1 MIDYASIA
9 PVMSLSTFIAGSIIV
24 LLIGRTIVELSNRI
38 EDKRKARGIGSSNP
52 AGKRRQL
59 SPSQKCIQRYYNR
72 NQYENK
78 GA

>member
-1 MIDYASIA
+1 MNELIE
-9 PVMSLSTFIAGSIIV
+9 PIISWSALLYGLV
-24 LLIGRTIVELSNRI
+24 ALLLIGAVVEYIL
-38 EDKRKARGIGSSNP
+38 EQRKISPQDRGNDP

-59 SPSQKCIQRYYNR
+59 SPSQKTIQRYYKRYYNR

>member
-9 PVMSLSTFIAGSIIV
+9 PMMSLGTIIV
-24 LLIGRTIVELSNRI
+24 GIIAALLIARAAIELVDIYSKKKSPRDVGRR
-38 EDKRKARGIGSSNP
+38 P

-59 SPSQKCIQRYYNR
+59 SPSQKCIENYYNTYR
-72 NQYENK
+72 K